1 MHEDKFIE
9 LKDATGALAVI
20 APELGGWLLRY
31 ARPTAKH
38 GLVDA
43 LHFGQAVV
51 DRYPKEMWAGNPL
64 LFPMVSFNHLPGR
77 EHHYAWGGREFA
89 LGQHGFARRSAWSV
103 VARAESALTME
114 LTDSDAT
121 RAVYPFAFVH
131 RVTYRLDAGRL
142 HFEQTMENRGAE
154 PMPFSTGIHP
164 YFQVPL
170 TPRGERNRCFVKIPA
185 CHRLTPDARHEHFT
199 ATPQAASELSVA
211 QDIAHTLFLG
221 EFAKPEL
228 TLVDPAS
235 ELEIVLNWE
244 DAPQHRYCALWS
256 RTTDAPFYCLE
267 PWTALPNSFTR
278 AQPGE
283 VIVLAAG
290 ETFRAAM
297 WMELQLHPL
306 RGMVAEENRAEA
318 NLKKR
323 I

>member
-1 MHEDKFIE
+1 MIQLTES
-9 LKDATGALAVI
+9 TGALALI

-43 LHFGQAVV
+43 LYFSQAVV

-64 LFPMVSFNHLPGR
+64 LFPMVSFNHRPGR
-77 EHHYAWGGREFA
+77 EHHYAWGGREFP
-89 LGQHGFARRSAWSV
+89 LGQHGFGRRAAWLV
-103 VARAESALTME
+103 VARGESALTME
-114 LTDSDAT
+114 LADSEAT
-121 RAVYPFAFVH
+121 RAVYPFAFTH
-131 RVTYRLDAGRL
+131 RVTYRLDGGRL
-142 HFEQTMENRGAE
+142 HFEQTVENRSAE

-170 TPRGERNRCFVKIPA
+170 TPHGERSKCFVRVPA
-185 CHRLTPDARHEHFT
+185 CERLTPDARFEHF
-199 ATPQAASELSVA
+199 AVAAQPASQLSVA
-211 QDIAHTLFLG
+211 DDVAHTLFFG
-221 EFAKPEL
+221 GFAQPEL

-244 DAPQHRYCALWS
+244 GAPQHRYCAIWS

-283 VIVLAAG
+283 ITVLAPG

-297 WMELQLHPL
+297 WMEL
-306 RGMVAEENRAEA
+306 RDRA
-318 NLKKR
+318 
-323 I
+323 

>member
-1 MHEDKFIE
+1 MQHAQTIQLTDS
-9 LKDATGALAVI
+9 TGSLAVI

-43 LHFGQAVV
+43 LHFSQAVV

-77 EHHYAWGGREFA
+77 EHHYAWAGREFP
-89 LGQHGFARRSAWSV
+89 LGQHGFGRRSAWSV
-103 VARAESALTME
+103 VARGESAMTME
-114 LTDSDAT
+114 LADSEAT
-121 RAVYPFAFVH
+121 RLVFPFAFAH
-131 RVTYRLDAGRL
+131 RVTYRLDGGRL
-142 HFEQTMENRGAE
+142 HFEQTVENRSAE

-170 TPRGERNRCFVKIPA
+170 TPRGERNQCFVKIPA
-185 CHRLTPDARHEHFT
+185 CEHLTPDARHEQFAAT
-199 ATPQAASELSVA
+199 AQPASQLSVA
-211 QDIAHTLFLG
+211 DEVAHTLFLG
-221 EFAKPEL
+221 GFSKPEL

-244 DAPQHRYCALWS
+244 GAPQHRYCAIWS

-283 VIVLAAG
+283 VTVLAPG

-297 WMELQLHPL
+297 WMELRELVD
-306 RGMVAEENRAEA
+306 R
-318 NLKKR
+318 
-323 I
+323 